1 MKRWFLLERTEHLLP
16 NLYRQVALPELTR
29 LFDSTPLAPYDEQSP
44 LLVKDDASKLFAAIQ
59 QAPEQWPG
67 LMLHSEHSTTA
78 VLAHLRQILF
88 VNFDQNRKG
97 VLRYSNPT
105 TASYFFPACTAVELK
120 FWLGPLTH
128 LSWYGGSWP
137 DKSTA
142 EMKWHALE
150 NPAANE
156 WQAPPIAHQSALS
169 SGQQQALERQQRE
182 HSVYLQS
189 HLQQSS
195 TGQES

>member
-1 MKRWFLLERTEHLLP
+1 MNAWLLLERTEHLLP
-16 NLYRQVALPELTR
+16 NLYRQVALPDLTR
-29 LFDSTPLAPYDEQSP
+29 LFDSTPLAAYDEQSP
-44 LLVKDDASKLFAAIQ
+44 LLVKDDGSKLFAAIQ

-67 LMLHSEHSTTA
+67 LILRSEHSTTA

-88 VNFDQNRKG
+88 LNIDQNRKG

-105 TASYFFPACTAVELK
+105 TASYFFPACTASELK

-128 LSWYGGSWP
+128 LSWYGGSWA
-137 DKSTA
+137 DKATGQ
-142 EMKWHALE
+142 MKWHALE
-150 NPAANE
+150 NLAANG
-156 WQAPPIAHQSALS
+156 WQALAVGHQSALS
-169 SGQQQALERQQRE
+169 SGQQQALERQQQE

-189 HLQQSS
+189 HLQQPS

>member
-16 NLYRQVALPELTR
+16 NIYRQVALPELTR

-137 DKSTA
+137 EKATA

-156 WQAPPIAHQSALS
+156 WQAPAVGHQSALS
-169 SGQQQALERQQRE
+169 SSQQQALERQQQD
-182 HSVYLQS
+182 HLVYLQS
-189 HLQQSS
+189 HLQQPS